1 MAADAVGSEY
11 PASDTMITK
20 RSRTSIL
27 ENVIRYILPM
37 SED

>member
-1 MAADAVGSEY
+1 MAAEAVGKVY
-11 PASDTMITK
+11 PASDITITM
-20 RSRTSIL
+20 RSRTSIF